1 MDLSVSELEL
11 NLTERYFLIVA
22 AGQDSLSICLEIV
35 GVSRRI
41 SLIFLDRLFSRLGVL
56 FEEPLLPEELLRITF
71 CGYSFE
77 KDGTTIELSNSF
89 GIIISTR
96 TNGKAICKTF
106 LTSDPILGTLENFIV
121 QDDMHCFDALLKN
134 YKIIVN
140 SLSEYLIPYS
150 ITLATALHLQ
160 KRSGITPMSGAM
172 L

>member
-41 SLIFLDRLFSRLGVL
+41 SLIFLDRLFSRLG
-56 FEEPLLPEELLRITF
+56 EPLLPEDPLLLEELLRITF

-106 LTSDPILGTLENFIV
+106 LTSDPILGTLENIIV
-121 QDDMHCFDALLKN
+121 QDDIHCFDALLKN
-134 YKIIVN
+134 MMA
-140 SLSEYLIPYS
+140 PYE
-150 ITLATALHLQ
+150 
-160 KRSGITPMSGAM
+160 
-172 L
+172 

>member
-121 QDDMHCFDALLKN
+121 QDDMHCFDALLKKLN
-134 YKIIVN
+134 N
-140 SLSEYLIPYS
+140 CDRP
-150 ITLATALHLQ
+150 Q
-160 KRSGITPMSGAM
+160 KGK
-172 L
+172 